1 MPPPPEPP
9 PEPAPEPTPSSHSST
24 MEPPTATFDPYDEHE
39 TKAWLD
45 AFAALEEDGEHGHLG
60 WVEAGVHEFEL
71 VSGQADE
78 WVSVLKEKAN
88 DILDEVDGT
97 DFIEVDQAEFERK
110 LVVYLKTSMVYSVG
124 MLKEEAAENW
134 ASSFVR
140 SMGGGK
146 FFRPDE
152 FISMTSHTFD
162 TIFVAVVGTR
172 LAYMLITDED

>member
-1 MPPPPEPP
+1 M
-9 PEPAPEPTPSSHSST
+9 
-24 MEPPTATFDPYDEHE
+24 
-39 TKAWLD
+39 
-45 AFAALEEDGEHGHLG
+45 
-60 WVEAGVHEFEL
+60 
-71 VSGQADE
+71 
-78 WVSVLKEKAN
+78 LKEKAN

-97 DFIEVDQAEFERK
+97 SFIEVDQAEFERK
-110 LVVYLKTSMVYSVG
+110 LVVYLKNSMAYSVG

-146 FFRPDE
+146 FFRPDDE
-152 FISMTSHTFD
+152 MTSHTFD